1 MKPMVK
7 DTITAAVIDTLATY
21 FQTPETPEFD
31 AEKERKALGIEV
43 PQEGTKKARQTQKDG
58 LVRNNA
64 AQEGL
69 PEDWTRATF
78 IVQTDK
84 LELLRDY
91 AYTVRITLKE
101 ALDQALDRFFEDVDQ
116 DKLLPHK

>member
-1 MKPMVK
+1 M
-7 DTITAAVIDTLATY
+7 
-21 FQTPETPEFD
+21 
-31 AEKERKALGIEV
+31 
-43 PQEGTKKARQTQKDG
+43 
-58 LVRNNA
+58 RNNA

-84 LELLRDY
+84 LELLKDY
-91 AYTVRITLKE
+91 ANTERITLKE